1 MQIKR
6 KNKRSNKS
14 SSNNETNVIDL
25 RIENKKIIIS
35 DNKLNNNLPS

>member
-35 DNKLNNNLPS
+35 DNKLNNLPS